1 MSHVA
6 KQQRSIRNFP
16 NETDNVMIFT
26 FLLCYLG
33 GTLWRCSMSSG
44 GSVLHV
50 YLSHVSIDAIMLGT
64 AAHVSV
70 TGDWNDDLMEQAQ
83 PARAIQ

>member
-1 MSHVA
+1 
-6 KQQRSIRNFP
+6 
-16 NETDNVMIFT
+16 
-26 FLLCYLG
+26 
-33 GTLWRCSMSSG
+33 MSSG